1 MSGYPHQWDA
11 SRRRSSTARAEPL
24 FNTST
29 PSRFELNLSQ
39 LEQRHRR
46 HAHGLDLVREEFFSD
61 LLDDGVHGERLV
73 DDGRADDLLH
83 AEGHVDEFEALGPLE
98 PAARCVCVVR
108 LDGVDA
114 ALTDAIDA
122 ARASTA

>member
-1 MSGYPHQWDA
+1 MRTRGVRNFWCSPVHAFAATHKYKN
-11 SRRRSSTARAEPL
+11 TRAD
-24 FNTST
+24 S
-29 PSRFELNLSQ
+29 ELNLSQ

-46 HAHGLDLVREEFFSD
+46 HAHRLDLVREEFFSD
-61 LLDDGVHGERLV
+61 LLNDRVHGERLV

-83 AEGHVDEFEALGPLE
+83 AKGHVDEFEALGPLE